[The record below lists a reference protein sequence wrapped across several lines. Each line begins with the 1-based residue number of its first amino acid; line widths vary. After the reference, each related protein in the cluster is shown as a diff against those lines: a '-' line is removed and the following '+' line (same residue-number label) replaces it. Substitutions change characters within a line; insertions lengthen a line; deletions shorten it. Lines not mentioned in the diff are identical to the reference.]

1 MPSFVN
7 PIHTNANA
15 LNSGTKNEVK
25 DTKNAPKSASKD
37 FNKILNQKISKDK
50 TAPKENPNALKATP
64 KDAKED
70 AKELEKTPTPHHQH
84 AQNLAKDQQAPTL
97 KDLLNHK
104 KTTASHEAQHE
115 THEPTLKD
123 LLNHK
128 KTTASH
134 EAQHETHEMHETN
147 PKTPNETLNKNE
159 KKPNGVASNAHQAN
173 LTNKNPLTPTN
184 HANNAIKNPTAPTHN
199 AKEPKTLKDIHA
211 LSQKHDLNASNIQ
224 VGTPLEKKETPLNA
238 SDQLALKTTQT
249 SINHTLAKND
259 SKNTAN
265 LSSVLQSLEKK
276 ESHNKERT
284 TPPSNEKKTP
294 PLREA
299 LQMNAIKRDKT
310 LSKKKPEKTPTKTQ
324 TTAAT
329 PENAPKIPLK
339 TPPLMPLIGANP
351 PNDNAPTPLEKEEK
365 AKEVSENK
373 EKTKESN
380 NSAQSA
386 QNAQASDKTS
396 ENKSAAPK
404 ETIKHFTQQL
414 KQEIQEYKPPM
425 SRISMDLFPKELGKV
440 EVTIQ
445 KVGKNL
451 KVSVISHN
459 NSLQTFLDN
468 QQDLKNSLNALG
480 FEGVDLSFSQDSSKE
495 QPKEPLREPFKE
507 QESTPLKEN
516 ALKSYQENT
525 DNENKETS
533 MQITLYA

>member
-1 MPSFVN
+1 MPSPVN
-7 PIHTNANA
+7 PLHTNTNA
-15 LNSGTKNEVK
+15 LNSGAKNEVK

-37 FNKILNQKISKDK
+37 FSKILNQKISKDK
-50 TAPKENPNALKATP
+50 TAPKESPNHNALKATP
-64 KDAKED
+64 KDAK
-70 AKELEKTPTPHHQH
+70 ALEKTPTLPYQH

-97 KDLLNHK
+97 KDWLNHQ
-104 KTTASHEAQHE
+104 KTHPTAEHEAQHE
-115 THEPTLKD
+115 THEA
-123 LLNHK
+123 N
-128 KTTASH
+128 
-134 EAQHETHEMHETN
+134 ETN

-159 KKPNGVASNAHQAN
+159 KKPNGVASNAHQTN
-173 LTNKNPLTPTN
+173 LPNKNPITPN
-184 HANNAIKNPTAPTHN
+184 HANKTPTTPTHST
-199 AKEPKTLKDIHA
+199 KEPKTLKDIQT

-224 VGTPLEKKETPLNA
+224 AATTPENKNPLNA

-249 SINHTLAKND
+249 PINHTLAKND
-259 SKNTAN
+259 AKNTAN

-276 ESHNKERT
+276 EPPNKEHAN
-284 TPPSNEKKTP
+284 PQNSEKKTP
-294 PLREA
+294 PLKEA

-310 LSKKKPEKTPTKTQ
+310 LSKKKPEKTPIHAKTQ
-324 TTAAT
+324 ATAPSAT

-351 PNDNAPTPLEKEEK
+351 PNDNILTPLEKEEK
-365 AKEVSENK
+365 TKEISDNK
-373 EKTKESN
+373 EKAKETNS
-380 NSAQSA
+380 SAQSA
-386 QNAQASDKTS
+386 QNTQASDKTS
-396 ENKSAAPK
+396 DNKSIAPK

-425 SRISMDLFPKELGKV
+425 SKISMDLFPKELGKV

-495 QPKEPLREPFKE
+495 QQAPKEQPKEPFKE
-507 QESTPLKEN
+507 QELTPLKEN

-525 DNENKETS
+525 DHENQETS

>member
-1 MPSFVN
+1 MPSPVN
-7 PIHTNANA
+7 PLHTNANA
-15 LNSGTKNEVK
+15 LNGGAKNEVK

-37 FNKILNQKISKDK
+37 FSKILNQKISKDK
-50 TAPKENPNALKATP
+50 TTPKENPSALKDAP
-64 KDAKED
+64 KDAK
-70 AKELEKTPTPHHQH
+70 ALEKPPTLPHQH

-97 KDLLNHK
+97 KDLLNHQ
-104 KTTASHEAQHE
+104 KTHPTAPHEAQHE
-115 THEPTLKD
+115 IHEV
-123 LLNHK
+123 
-128 KTTASH
+128 
-134 EAQHETHEMHETN
+134 HETN
-147 PKTPNETLNKNE
+147 PKTPNETLNKNK
-159 KKPNGVASNAHQAN
+159 KKPNEVTSNAHQTN
-173 LTNKNPLTPTN
+173 LPNKNPITPTN
-184 HANNAIKNPTAPTHN
+184 HANNAIKNPTTPTHN
-199 AKEPKTLKDIHA
+199 AKEPKTLKDIQT

-224 VGTPLEKKETPLNA
+224 AATTPENKTPLNA

-249 SINHTLAKND
+249 PTNHTLAKND
-259 SKNTAN
+259 AKNTAN

-276 ESHNKERT
+276 EPLNKEHAN
-284 TPPSNEKKTP
+284 PQNSEKKTP
-294 PLREA
+294 PLKEA

-310 LSKKKPEKTPTKTQ
+310 LSKKNSEKTPTKTQ
-324 TTAAT
+324 AKNQPTAPSAT
-329 PENAPKIPLK
+329 PENAPKLALK

-351 PNDNAPTPLEKEEK
+351 PNDNIPTLLEKEETT
-365 AKEVSENK
+365 KEASDNK
-373 EKTKESN
+373 EKTKESS

-386 QNAQASDKTS
+386 QNTQASDKTS
-396 ENKSAAPK
+396 ENKSIAPK

-440 EVTIQ
+440 EVIIQ

-495 QPKEPLREPFKE
+495 QQAPKEQLRELFKE

-525 DNENKETS
+525 DHENQETS

>member
-1 MPSFVN
+1 MPSPIN

-15 LNSGTKNEVK
+15 SALNSGAKNEVK

-37 FNKILNQKISKDK
+37 FSKILNQKISKDK
-50 TAPKENPNALKATP
+50 TAPRENPSALKATP
-64 KDAKED
+64 KDAKKD

-104 KTTASHEAQHE
+104 KTTASHEAQNE
-115 THEPTLKD
+115 THK
-123 LLNHK
+123 N
-128 KTTASH
+128 
-134 EAQHETHEMHETN
+134 HETN

-159 KKPNGVASNAHQAN
+159 KKPNEVASNAHQAN

-184 HANNAIKNPTAPTHN
+184 HAIKNPTAPTHN
-199 AKEPKTLKDIHA
+199 AKEPKTLKDIQT

-224 VGTPLEKKETPLNA
+224 VTAPLEKKETPLKA

-259 SKNTAN
+259 AKNTAN

-310 LSKKKPEKTPTKTQ
+310 LSKKKLEKTSTKTQ
-324 TTAAT
+324 TIAQATT

-365 AKEVSENK
+365 AKEASENK
-373 EKTKESN
+373 EKTKEST
-380 NSAQSA
+380 NSVQSA

-495 QPKEPLREPFKE
+495 QPKEQLREPFKE

>member
-1 MPSFVN
+1 MPSPVN

-15 LNSGTKNEVK
+15 NASTLINSGAKNK

-37 FNKILNQKISKDK
+37 FSKILNQKISKDK
-50 TAPKENPNALKATP
+50 TAPKENPNALKTTP
-64 KDAKED
+64 KNSKESAKED
-70 AKELEKTPTPHHQH
+70 AKVLEKTPTLQPQH
-84 AQNLAKDQQAPTL
+84 AQNPAKDQQAPTL

-104 KTTASHEAQHE
+104 TTAPHEAQHE
-115 THEPTLKD
+115 NHE
-123 LLNHK
+123 
-128 KTTASH
+128 
-134 EAQHETHEMHETN
+134 HETN

-159 KKPNGVASNAHQAN
+159 KEPNGVTSNDHQAN

-184 HANNAIKNPTAPTHN
+184 HANNANKTPTTPTHN
-199 AKEPKTLKDIHA
+199 AKEPKTLKDIQT
-211 LSQKHDLNASNIQ
+211 LSQKHDLNANNIQ
-224 VGTPLEKKETPLNA
+224 AATTPENKTPLNA
-238 SDQLALKTTQT
+238 SDQLALKTTPKNPT
-249 SINHTLAKND
+249 TNPTTIKND
-259 SKNTAN
+259 AKNTAN

-276 ESHNKERT
+276 ESPNKEHA
-284 TPPSNEKKTP
+284 TPQNNEKKTP
-294 PLREA
+294 PLKET

-310 LSKKKPEKTPTKTQ
+310 LSKKKPEKTQTKTQ
-324 TTAAT
+324 TTAPSIA

-351 PNDNAPTPLEKEEK
+351 PNDNPPTPLEKEETT
-365 AKEVSENK
+365 KEASDNK
-373 EKTKESN
+373 EKTKETSS
-380 NSAQSA
+380 SAQSA
-386 QNAQASDKTS
+386 QNAQASDKTN
-396 ENKSAAPK
+396 ENKSVTPK

-440 EVTIQ
+440 EVIIQ

-495 QPKEPLREPFKE
+495 QPKEPLKELFKE
-507 QESTPLKEN
+507 QESSPLKEN

-525 DNENKETS
+525 DHENQETS

>member
-1 MPSFVN
+1 MPPPIN

-15 LNSGTKNEVK
+15 LNSGAKNE

-37 FNKILNQKISKDK
+37 FSKILNQKISKDK

-64 KDAKED
+64 QDAKENAKKDAK
-70 AKELEKTPTPHHQH
+70 ALEKTPTLPHQH
-84 AQNLAKDQQAPTL
+84 AQNPAKDQQAPTL
-97 KDLLNHK
+97 KDLLNHQ
-104 KTTASHEAQHE
+104 KTTASHEAQH
-115 THEPTLKD
+115 K
-123 LLNHK
+123 N
-128 KTTASH
+128 
-134 EAQHETHEMHETN
+134 HETN

-159 KKPNGVASNAHQAN
+159 KKPNGVTSNAHQEN
-173 LTNKNPLTPTN
+173 LTHKNPLTPTN
-184 HANNAIKNPTAPTHN
+184 HTNNAIKNPTTPTDT
-199 AKEPKTLKDIHA
+199 KKDPKTLKDIQT

-224 VGTPLEKKETPLNA
+224 VTAPLEKKETPLSA

-259 SKNTAN
+259 AKNTAN

-276 ESHNKERT
+276 DPHNKEHA
-284 TPPSNEKKTP
+284 TPPNNEKKTP

-310 LSKKKPEKTPTKTQ
+310 LSKKKSEKTPTKAQ
-324 TTAAT
+324 TTAPSIA

-351 PNDNAPTPLEKEEK
+351 PNDNPPTLLEKEETT
-365 AKEVSENK
+365 KEVSENK

-386 QNAQASDKTS
+386 QNAQASDKAS
-396 ENKSAAPK
+396 ENKSVTPK

-440 EVTIQ
+440 EVVIQ

-495 QPKEPLREPFKE
+495 QEKEQLRELFKE

-525 DNENKETS
+525 DHENQETS

>member
-15 LNSGTKNEVK
+15 NALNSGAKNEVK

-37 FNKILNQKISKDK
+37 FSKILNQKISKDK
-50 TAPKENPNALKATP
+50 TAPKENPSTLKATP

-84 AQNLAKDQQAPTL
+84 AQNLAKDQQTPTL

-115 THEPTLKD
+115 MHE
-123 LLNHK
+123 N
-128 KTTASH
+128 
-134 EAQHETHEMHETN
+134 HETN

-159 KKPNGVASNAHQAN
+159 KKPNGVTSNAHQAN

-184 HANNAIKNPTAPTHN
+184 HANKNPTAPTHN
-199 AKEPKTLKDIHA
+199 AKNPKTLKDIHA

-249 SINHTLAKND
+249 PINHTLAKD

-276 ESHNKERT
+276 ESHNKEHA
-284 TPPSNEKKTP
+284 TPPNNEKKTP
-294 PLREA
+294 PLEEA

-310 LSKKKPEKTPTKTQ
+310 LSKKKPEKTPIHAKSQ
-324 TTAAT
+324 TTTPSTT

-339 TPPLMPLIGANP
+339 TPPLMPLIGTNP

-365 AKEVSENK
+365 TKEISENK
-373 EKTKESN
+373 EKTKEST

-396 ENKSAAPK
+396 ENKSVVPK

-495 QPKEPLREPFKE
+495 QPKEQLREPFKE

>member
-1 MPSFVN
+1 MPSPVN

-15 LNSGTKNEVK
+15 LNGGAKNE

-37 FNKILNQKISKDK
+37 FSKILNQKISKDK
-50 TAPKENPNALKATP
+50 TVPKESPNPNALKATP
-64 KDAKED
+64 KDAKEN
-70 AKELEKTPTPHHQH
+70 AKTLEKTPTLNHQH
-84 AQNLAKDQQAPTL
+84 AQNPIKDQQAPTL
-97 KDLLNHK
+97 KDWLNHK
-104 KTTASHEAQHE
+104 KTTAPHEAQHE
-115 THEPTLKD
+115 THEA
-123 LLNHK
+123 N
-128 KTTASH
+128 
-134 EAQHETHEMHETN
+134 ETN

-159 KKPNGVASNAHQAN
+159 KKPNEVTSNTHQTN
-173 LTNKNPLTPTN
+173 LPNKNPITPTN
-184 HANNAIKNPTAPTHN
+184 HANNAIKTPTAPTHN
-199 AKEPKTLKDIHA
+199 AKESKTLKDIQT

-224 VGTPLEKKETPLNA
+224 ATTTPENKTPLNA
-238 SDQLALKTTQT
+238 SDQFALKTTQAP
-249 SINHTLAKND
+249 INHTLAKND
-259 SKNTAN
+259 AKNTAN

-276 ESHNKERT
+276 ESHNKEHAN
-284 TPPSNEKKTP
+284 PQNNEKKTP
-294 PLREA
+294 PLKEA
-299 LQMNAIKRDKT
+299 LPMNAIKRDKT
-310 LSKKKPEKTPTKTQ
+310 LSKKKSEKTPTKAQ
-324 TTAAT
+324 TTAPSIA

-351 PNDNAPTPLEKEEK
+351 PPNDNAPTLLEKEEK

-373 EKTKESN
+373 EKTKESS

-386 QNAQASDKTS
+386 QNAQASDKTN
-396 ENKSAAPK
+396 ENKSTAPK

-440 EVTIQ
+440 EVIIQ

-451 KVSVISHN
+451 KVSVVSHN

-495 QPKEPLREPFKE
+495 QPKEPLRELFKE

-525 DNENKETS
+525 DHENQETS

>member
-1 MPSFVN
+1 MPSPVN

-15 LNSGTKNEVK
+15 NANALNSGAKNE

-37 FNKILNQKISKDK
+37 FSKILNQKISKDK

-64 KDAKED
+64 QDAKENAKED
-70 AKELEKTPTPHHQH
+70 AKKLEKTPTLPHQH
-84 AQNLAKDQQAPTL
+84 AQNPAKDQQAPTL

-115 THEPTLKD
+115 I
-123 LLNHK
+123 
-128 KTTASH
+128 
-134 EAQHETHEMHETN
+134 HETN

-159 KKPNGVASNAHQAN
+159 KKPNGVTSNAHQEN
-173 LTNKNPLTPTN
+173 STHKNPITPTN
-184 HANNAIKNPTAPTHN
+184 HANNAIKNPTTPTHN
-199 AKEPKTLKDIHA
+199 AKEPKTLKDIQA

-224 VGTPLEKKETPLNA
+224 AATTPENKTSLNA
-238 SDQLALKTTQT
+238 SDHLALKTTQAP
-249 SINHTLAKND
+249 INNTLAKND
-259 SKNTAN
+259 AKNTAN

-276 ESHNKERT
+276 DPHNKEHV
-284 TPPSNEKKTP
+284 TPPNNEKKTP
-294 PLREA
+294 PLKEA

-310 LSKKKPEKTPTKTQ
+310 LSKKKSEKTPTKAQ
-324 TTAAT
+324 TIAPSAT

-351 PNDNAPTPLEKEEK
+351 PPNDNAPTPLEKEEIT
-365 AKEVSENK
+365 KEASDNK
-373 EKTKESN
+373 EKTKESS

-396 ENKSAAPK
+396 ENKSVTPK

-440 EVTIQ
+440 EVIIQ

-495 QPKEPLREPFKE
+495 QPKEQLRELFKE

-525 DNENKETS
+525 DHENQETS

>member
-1 MPSFVN
+1 MPSPIN
-7 PIHTNANA
+7 PIHTNASTNANA
-15 LNSGTKNEVK
+15 LNSGAKNEVK

-37 FNKILNQKISKDK
+37 FSKILNQKISKDK
-50 TAPKENPNALKATP
+50 TASKENPNALKATP
-64 KDAKED
+64 KDAKEN
-70 AKELEKTPTPHHQH
+70 AKALEKTPTLQPQH
-84 AQNLAKDQQAPTL
+84 AQNPAKDQQAPTL
-97 KDLLNHK
+97 KDWLNHK

-115 THEPTLKD
+115 T
-123 LLNHK
+123 
-128 KTTASH
+128 
-134 EAQHETHEMHETN
+134 HETN

-159 KKPNGVASNAHQAN
+159 KKPNGVTSSAHQTN
-173 LTNKNPLTPTN
+173 LTNKNPITPTN

-199 AKEPKTLKDIHA
+199 AKESKTLKDIQT
-211 LSQKHDLNASNIQ
+211 LSQKHDLNVSNIQ
-224 VGTPLEKKETPLNA
+224 ATTTPENKTPLNA
-238 SDQLALKTTQT
+238 SDQFALKTTQT

-259 SKNTAN
+259 AKNTAN

-276 ESHNKERT
+276 DPHNKERT
-284 TPPSNEKKTP
+284 TPPNNEKKTP
-294 PLREA
+294 PLKEA

-310 LSKKKPEKTPTKTQ
+310 LSKKKSEKTPTKAQ
-324 TTAAT
+324 TTTPSTT

-351 PNDNAPTPLEKEEK
+351 PPNDNPPTPLEKEE
-365 AKEVSENK
+365 ATKEVSDNK
-373 EKTKESN
+373 EKTKESS

-386 QNAQASDKTS
+386 QNAQASDKIS
-396 ENKSAAPK
+396 ENKSVTPK
-404 ETIKHFTQQL
+404 ETIRHFTQQL

-440 EVTIQ
+440 EVVIQ

-495 QPKEPLREPFKE
+495 QPKEQLRELFKE
-507 QESTPLKEN
+507 QESSPLKEN

-525 DNENKETS
+525 DHENQETS

>member
-1 MPSFVN
+1 MPSPIN

-15 LNSGTKNEVK
+15 SINSGAKNGVK

-37 FNKILNQKISKDK
+37 FSKILNQKISKDK
-50 TAPKENPNALKATP
+50 TAPKENPSALKATP
-64 KDAKED
+64 KDAKEGAKED

-104 KTTASHEAQHE
+104 KTTASNESHHE
-115 THEPTLKD
+115 THE
-123 LLNHK
+123 N
-128 KTTASH
+128 
-134 EAQHETHEMHETN
+134 HETN

-159 KKPNGVASNAHQAN
+159 KKPNGVASSAHQAS
-173 LTNKNPLTPTN
+173 LTHKNPLTPTN
-184 HANNAIKNPTAPTHN
+184 HAIKNPTAPTHN
-199 AKEPKTLKDIHA
+199 AKDPKTLKDIQT

-224 VGTPLEKKETPLNA
+224 VGTPLEKKETPLKT

-259 SKNTAN
+259 AKNTAN

-294 PLREA
+294 PLKEA

-324 TTAAT
+324 TTAQAAT

-373 EKTKESN
+373 EKAKEST
-380 NSAQSA
+380 NSAQNT
-386 QNAQASDKTS
+386 QNTQSSDKAS
-396 ENKSAAPK
+396 ENKSTAPK

-495 QPKEPLREPFKE
+495 QPKEQLGESFKE

>member
-1 MPSFVN
+1 MPSLVN

-15 LNSGTKNEVK
+15 LNSGAKNE

-37 FNKILNQKISKDK
+37 FSKILNQKISKDK

-64 KDAKED
+64 KNSKEGAKEN
-70 AKELEKTPTPHHQH
+70 AKALEKTPTLQPQH
-84 AQNLAKDQQAPTL
+84 AKDFAKDQQAPTL
-97 KDLLNHK
+97 KDWLNHQ
-104 KTTASHEAQHE
+104 KTTVSHEAQHE
-115 THEPTLKD
+115 K
-123 LLNHK
+123 N
-128 KTTASH
+128 
-134 EAQHETHEMHETN
+134 HETN

-159 KKPNGVASNAHQAN
+159 KKPNGVTSNAHQTN
-173 LTNKNPLTPTN
+173 LTNKNPITPTN
-184 HANNAIKNPTAPTHN
+184 HANNAIKTSTTPTHN
-199 AKEPKTLKDIHA
+199 AKEPKTLKDIQT
-211 LSQKHDLNASNIQ
+211 LSQKHDLNANNIQ
-224 VGTPLEKKETPLNA
+224 AATTPENKTPLNA
-238 SDQLALKTTQT
+238 SDHLALKTTQT

-259 SKNTAN
+259 AKNTAN

-276 ESHNKERT
+276 EPPNKEHAN
-284 TPPSNEKKTP
+284 PLNNEKKTP
-294 PLREA
+294 PLKEA

-310 LSKKKPEKTPTKTQ
+310 LSKKKPEKTPTKAQ
-324 TTAAT
+324 TTAPSIT

-351 PNDNAPTPLEKEEK
+351 PPNDNIPTPLEKEEK
-365 AKEVSENK
+365 TQEISENK

-396 ENKSAAPK
+396 ENKSTAPK

-440 EVTIQ
+440 EVVIQ

-495 QPKEPLREPFKE
+495 QPKEQLRELFKE
-507 QESTPLKEN
+507 QESSPLKEN

-525 DNENKETS
+525 DNEHKETS

>member
-1 MPSFVN
+1 MPSPIN
-7 PIHTNANA
+7 PIHTNASANANA
-15 LNSGTKNEVK
+15 LNSGAKNEVK

-37 FNKILNQKISKDK
+37 FSKILNQKISKDK
-50 TAPKENPNALKATP
+50 TAPKENPSALKATP
-64 KDAKED
+64 KDAKEN
-70 AKELEKTPTPHHQH
+70 AKKLEKTPTLQPQH

-97 KDLLNHK
+97 KDLLNHQ

-115 THEPTLKD
+115 MHE
-123 LLNHK
+123 N
-128 KTTASH
+128 
-134 EAQHETHEMHETN
+134 HETN

-159 KKPNGVASNAHQAN
+159 KKPNGVTSNAHQTN
-173 LTNKNPLTPTN
+173 LTHKNPLTPTN
-184 HANNAIKNPTAPTHN
+184 HANNAKD
-199 AKEPKTLKDIHA
+199 PKTLKDIQT

-259 SKNTAN
+259 AKNTAN

-276 ESHNKERT
+276 ESHNKEHA

-299 LQMNAIKRDKT
+299 LPMNAIKRDKA

-324 TTAAT
+324 TTAQAAT

-339 TPPLMPLIGANP
+339 TPSLMPLIGANP

-365 AKEVSENK
+365 TKEISENK
-373 EKTKESN
+373 EKTKEST
-380 NSAQSA
+380 NSAQNA

-495 QPKEPLREPFKE
+495 QPKEQLREPFKE
-507 QESTPLKEN
+507 QELTPLKEN

-525 DNENKETS
+525 DNENQETS

>member
-1 MPSFVN
+1 MPSPVN

-15 LNSGTKNEVK
+15 LNSGAKNE
-25 DTKNAPKSASKD
+25 DAKNAPKSASKD
-37 FNKILNQKISKDK
+37 FSKILNQKISKDK

-70 AKELEKTPTPHHQH
+70 AKTLEKTPTPPHQH

-97 KDLLNHK
+97 KDWLNHK

-115 THEPTLKD
+115 THEA
-123 LLNHK
+123 N
-128 KTTASH
+128 
-134 EAQHETHEMHETN
+134 ETN

-159 KKPNGVASNAHQAN
+159 KKPNEVASNVHQTN

-199 AKEPKTLKDIHA
+199 AKEPKTLKDIQT

-224 VGTPLEKKETPLNA
+224 AATTPENKNPLNA

-249 SINHTLAKND
+249 PTNHTLAKND
-259 SKNTAN
+259 AKNTAN

-276 ESHNKERT
+276 EPQNKEHAN
-284 TPPSNEKKTP
+284 PQNNEKKTP
-294 PLREA
+294 PLKEA

-310 LSKKKPEKTPTKTQ
+310 LSKKKSEKTQTKTQ
-324 TTAAT
+324 TTAPSIA
-329 PENAPKIPLK
+329 PENAPKISLK
-339 TPPLMPLIGANP
+339 TPSLMPLIGANP
-351 PNDNAPTPLEKEEK
+351 PNDNPPTPLEKEEK
-365 AKEVSENK
+365 TKEASDNK
-373 EKTKESN
+373 EKTKEASN
-380 NSAQSA
+380 SA
-386 QNAQASDKTS
+386 QNAQNTQASDKTS
-396 ENKSAAPK
+396 ENKSIAPK

-440 EVTIQ
+440 EVIIQ

-495 QPKEPLREPFKE
+495 QPKEQLRELFKE

-525 DNENKETS
+525 DHENQETS

>member
-15 LNSGTKNEVK
+15 NTNALNSGAKNE

-37 FNKILNQKISKDK
+37 FSKILNQKISKDK

-64 KDAKED
+64 KNAKEG

-115 THEPTLKD
+115 THK
-123 LLNHK
+123 
-128 KTTASH
+128 
-134 EAQHETHEMHETN
+134 MHETN

-159 KKPNGVASNAHQAN
+159 KKPNGVISNAHQAN

-184 HANNAIKNPTAPTHN
+184 HAIKNPTAPTHN
-199 AKEPKTLKDIHA
+199 AKESKTLKDIQT
-211 LSQKHDLNASNIQ
+211 LSQKHGLNADNIQ
-224 VGTPLEKKETPLNA
+224 VVAPLEKKETPLKA
-238 SDQLALKTTQT
+238 SDQIALKTTQT
-249 SINHTLAKND
+249 PINHTLAKNGT
-259 SKNTAN
+259 KNTAN

-324 TTAAT
+324 TTAQAVT

-339 TPPLMPLIGANP
+339 TPPLMPLIGTNP

-365 AKEVSENK
+365 AKEISDNK
-373 EKTKESN
+373 EKTKEST
-380 NSAQSA
+380 NSAQST

-495 QPKEPLREPFKE
+495 QPKEQLKEPFKD

>member
-1 MPSFVN
+1 MPSPVN
-7 PIHTNANA
+7 PLHTNANA
-15 LNSGTKNEVK
+15 LNGGAKNEVK

-37 FNKILNQKISKDK
+37 FSKILNQKISKDK
-50 TAPKENPNALKATP
+50 TAPKESPNHSALKDAP

-70 AKELEKTPTPHHQH
+70 AKALEKTPTLPHQH
-84 AQNLAKDQQAPTL
+84 AQNPAKDQQAPTL
-97 KDLLNHK
+97 KDWLNHP
-104 KTTASHEAQHE
+104 KTTAEHEAQHE
-115 THEPTLKD
+115 THEA
-123 LLNHK
+123 N
-128 KTTASH
+128 
-134 EAQHETHEMHETN
+134 ETN

-159 KKPNGVASNAHQAN
+159 KKPNEVASNAHQTN
-173 LTNKNPLTPTN
+173 LPNKNPITPNHATKTPT
-184 HANNAIKNPTAPTHN
+184 TPTHN
-199 AKEPKTLKDIHA
+199 AKDPKTLKDIQT

-224 VGTPLEKKETPLNA
+224 AATTPENKNPLNA
-238 SDQLALKTTQT
+238 SDHLALKTTQT
-249 SINHTLAKND
+249 PTNHTLAKND
-259 SKNTAN
+259 AKNTAN

-276 ESHNKERT
+276 EPHNKEHAN
-284 TPPSNEKKTP
+284 PQNSEKKTP
-294 PLREA
+294 PLKEA

-324 TTAAT
+324 TTAPSAT
-329 PENAPKIPLK
+329 PENAPKLALK

-351 PNDNAPTPLEKEEK
+351 PPNDNAPTPLEKEEK
-365 AKEVSENK
+365 TKEVSDNK
-373 EKTKESN
+373 EKAKETSSN
-380 NSAQSA
+380 AQSA
-386 QNAQASDKTS
+386 QNTQASDKTS
-396 ENKSAAPK
+396 DNKSIAPK
-404 ETIKHFTQQL
+404 ETIKHFAQQL

-425 SRISMDLFPKELGKV
+425 SKISMDLFPKELGKV

-495 QPKEPLREPFKE
+495 QQAPKDQPKEPFKE
-507 QESTPLKEN
+507 QELTPLKEN

-525 DNENKETS
+525 DHENKETS

>member
-1 MPSFVN
+1 MPSPVN

-15 LNSGTKNEVK
+15 LNSGAKNE

-37 FNKILNQKISKDK
+37 FSKILNQKISKDK

-64 KDAKED
+64 KNSKEGAKED
-70 AKELEKTPTPHHQH
+70 AKALEKTPTPHHQH
-84 AQNLAKDQQAPTL
+84 AQNPAKDQQAPTL
-97 KDLLNHK
+97 KDLLNRP

-115 THEPTLKD
+115 THE
-123 LLNHK
+123 
-128 KTTASH
+128 
-134 EAQHETHEMHETN
+134 HETN

-159 KKPNGVASNAHQAN
+159 KKPNGVTSNAHQTN

-184 HANNAIKNPTAPTHN
+184 HANNANKNPTAPTHN
-199 AKEPKTLKDIHA
+199 AKESKTLKDIQT

-224 VGTPLEKKETPLNA
+224 ATTTPENKTHLNA

-249 SINHTLAKND
+249 PINNTLAKND
-259 SKNTAN
+259 SKNTAS

-276 ESHNKERT
+276 ESHNKEHAN
-284 TPPSNEKKTP
+284 PPNNEKKTP
-294 PLREA
+294 PLKET

-310 LSKKKPEKTPTKTQ
+310 LSKKKSEKTPTKAQ
-324 TTAAT
+324 TTAPSTT

-351 PNDNAPTPLEKEEK
+351 PNDNPPTLLEKEETT
-365 AKEVSENK
+365 KEVSDNK
-373 EKTKESN
+373 EKTKEAS

-396 ENKSAAPK
+396 ENKSVTPK

-440 EVTIQ
+440 EVIIQ

-495 QPKEPLREPFKE
+495 QQAPKDQPKEPFKE
-507 QESTPLKEN
+507 QESSPLKEN

-525 DNENKETS
+525 DHENKETS
-533 MQITLYA
+533 MQITLYAWF

>member
-1 MPSFVN
+1 MPSPVN
-7 PIHTNANA
+7 PLHTNANA
-15 LNSGTKNEVK
+15 LNSGAKNE

-37 FNKILNQKISKDK
+37 FSKILNQKISKDK
-50 TAPKENPNALKATP
+50 TAPKESPNSNALKATP

-70 AKELEKTPTPHHQH
+70 TKKLEKTPTLPHQH
-84 AQNLAKDQQAPTL
+84 SQNLAKDQQAPTL
-97 KDLLNHK
+97 KDWLNHQ

-115 THEPTLKD
+115 THEA
-123 LLNHK
+123 N
-128 KTTASH
+128 
-134 EAQHETHEMHETN
+134 ETN

-159 KKPNGVASNAHQAN
+159 KKPNEVTSNAHQTN
-173 LTNKNPLTPTN
+173 LPNKNPITPTN
-184 HANNAIKNPTAPTHN
+184 HANNAIKNPTTPTHN
-199 AKEPKTLKDIHA
+199 AKESKTLKDIQT

-224 VGTPLEKKETPLNA
+224 ATTTPENKNPLNA

-249 SINHTLAKND
+249 PTNHTLAKND
-259 SKNTAN
+259 AKNTAN

-276 ESHNKERT
+276 DPHSKEHAN
-284 TPPSNEKKTP
+284 PLNNEKKTP
-294 PLREA
+294 PLKEA

-310 LSKKKPEKTPTKTQ
+310 LSKKKSEKTQ
-324 TTAAT
+324 TKAQTTAPSIV

-339 TPPLMPLIGANP
+339 TPPLMPLIGANSP
-351 PNDNAPTPLEKEEK
+351 LNDNAPTPLEKEETT
-365 AKEVSENK
+365 KEASDNK
-373 EKTKESN
+373 EKTKETS

-396 ENKSAAPK
+396 ENKSVTPK

-440 EVTIQ
+440 EVIIQ

-495 QPKEPLREPFKE
+495 QPKEQLGELFKE
-507 QESTPLKEN
+507 QESTPLKES

-525 DNENKETS
+525 DHENQETS

>member
-1 MPSFVN
+1 MPSPVN

-15 LNSGTKNEVK
+15 LNSGAKNEVK

-37 FNKILNQKISKDK
+37 FSKILNQKISKDK
-50 TAPKENPNALKATP
+50 TAPKESPNPNALKATP

-70 AKELEKTPTPHHQH
+70 AKALEKTPTLNHQH

-97 KDLLNHK
+97 KDWLNHQ
-104 KTTASHEAQHE
+104 KTTAPHETQHE
-115 THEPTLKD
+115 THET
-123 LLNHK
+123 N
-128 KTTASH
+128 
-134 EAQHETHEMHETN
+134 ETN
-147 PKTPNETLNKNE
+147 PKTPNETLGKNE
-159 KKPNGVASNAHQAN
+159 KKSNEVASSAHQTN
-173 LTNKNPLTPTN
+173 LPNKNPITPN
-184 HANNAIKNPTAPTHN
+184 HVNNAIKTPTTPTHN
-199 AKEPKTLKDIHA
+199 AKDPKTLKDIQT

-224 VGTPLEKKETPLNA
+224 ATAPLEKKETPLNA
-238 SDQLALKTTQT
+238 SDQFALKTTQT
-249 SINHTLAKND
+249 PTNHTLAKND
-259 SKNTAN
+259 AKNTAN

-276 ESHNKERT
+276 EPHNKEHAN
-284 TPPSNEKKTP
+284 PLNNEKKTP
-294 PLREA
+294 PLKEA
-299 LQMNAIKRDKT
+299 LEMNAIKRDKT
-310 LSKKKPEKTPTKTQ
+310 LSKKKPEKTQTKTQ
-324 TTAAT
+324 TTAPSAT
-329 PENAPKIPLK
+329 PENALKISLK

-351 PNDNAPTPLEKEEK
+351 PLNDNPPTLLEKEETT
-365 AKEVSENK
+365 KEASDNK
-373 EKTKESN
+373 EKTKEAS

-396 ENKSAAPK
+396 ENKSVTPK

-425 SRISMDLFPKELGKV
+425 SKISMDLFPKELGKV
-440 EVTIQ
+440 EVIIQ

-495 QPKEPLREPFKE
+495 QPKEQLRELFKE

-525 DNENKETS
+525 DHENQETS

>member
-1 MPSFVN
+1 MPSLVN

-15 LNSGTKNEVK
+15 LNGGAKNEVK

-37 FNKILNQKISKDK
+37 FSKILNQKISKDK
-50 TAPKENPNALKATP
+50 TASKENPSTLKATP
-64 KDAKED
+64 KDAKT
-70 AKELEKTPTPHHQH
+70 LEKTPTLPHQH
-84 AQNLAKDQQAPTL
+84 AQNPAKDQQAPTL
-97 KDLLNHK
+97 KDWLNHQ
-104 KTTASHEAQHE
+104 KTTAKHEAQHE
-115 THEPTLKD
+115 THEA
-123 LLNHK
+123 N
-128 KTTASH
+128 
-134 EAQHETHEMHETN
+134 ETN

-159 KKPNGVASNAHQAN
+159 KKPNEVTSNAHQTN
-173 LTNKNPLTPTN
+173 LPNKNPITPTN

-199 AKEPKTLKDIHA
+199 AKESKTLKDIQT

-224 VGTPLEKKETPLNA
+224 AATTPENKNPLNA
-238 SDQLALKTTQT
+238 SDHLALKTTQT
-249 SINHTLAKND
+249 PTNHTLAKND
-259 SKNTAN
+259 AKNTAN

-276 ESHNKERT
+276 ESPNKEHAN
-284 TPPSNEKKTP
+284 PSHNEKKTP
-294 PLREA
+294 PLKEA

-310 LSKKKPEKTPTKTQ
+310 LSKKKSEKTQTKTQ
-324 TTAAT
+324 TTAPSIT

-351 PNDNAPTPLEKEEK
+351 PNDNIPTPLEKEETT
-365 AKEVSENK
+365 KEASDNK
-373 EKTKESN
+373 EKTKETN
-380 NSAQSA
+380 NSAQNA
-386 QNAQASDKTS
+386 QNTQASDKTS
-396 ENKSAAPK
+396 ENKSTAPK

-440 EVTIQ
+440 EVIIQ

-495 QPKEPLREPFKE
+495 QPKEPFKEPFKE
-507 QESTPLKEN
+507 QELTPLEEN

-525 DNENKETS
+525 DNESKETS

>member
-1 MPSFVN
+1 MPSPIN
-7 PIHTNANA
+7 PIHTNASANANA
-15 LNSGTKNEVK
+15 LNSGAKNEVK

-37 FNKILNQKISKDK
+37 FSKILNQKISKDK
-50 TAPKENPNALKATP
+50 TAPKENPNALKAAP
-64 KDAKED
+64 KD

-84 AQNLAKDQQAPTL
+84 AQNPAKDQQAPTL

-104 KTTASHEAQHE
+104 KTTASHETQHE
-115 THEPTLKD
+115 I
-123 LLNHK
+123 HK
-128 KTTASH
+128 N
-134 EAQHETHEMHETN
+134 HETN

-159 KKPNGVASNAHQAN
+159 KKPNEVASNAHQAN
-173 LTNKNPLTPTN
+173 LTNKNSLTPTN

-199 AKEPKTLKDIHA
+199 AKEPKTLKDIHV

-224 VGTPLEKKETPLNA
+224 ATTPLEKKETPLKA

-259 SKNTAN
+259 AKNTAN

-324 TTAAT
+324 TTAQAVT
-329 PENAPKIPLK
+329 PENTPKIPLK

-351 PNDNAPTPLEKEEK
+351 PNDNAPTPLEKEETT
-365 AKEVSENK
+365 KEASDNK
-373 EKTKESN
+373 EKTKEST

-386 QNAQASDKTS
+386 QNAQASDKVS
-396 ENKSAAPK
+396 ENKSTAPK

-495 QPKEPLREPFKE
+495 QPKEQLREPFKE
-507 QESTPLKEN
+507 QELTPLKEN

>member
-1 MPSFVN
+1 MPSPIN
-7 PIHTNANA
+7 PIHTNTSTNANA
-15 LNSGTKNEVK
+15 NASTLINSGAKNGVK

-37 FNKILNQKISKDK
+37 FSKILNQKISKDK

-64 KDAKED
+64 KDAKEN

-115 THEPTLKD
+115 THK
-123 LLNHK
+123 
-128 KTTASH
+128 
-134 EAQHETHEMHETN
+134 MHETN

-159 KKPNGVASNAHQAN
+159 KKPNEVVSNAHQAN

-184 HANNAIKNPTAPTHN
+184 HAIKSPTTPTHN
-199 AKEPKTLKDIHA
+199 AKESKTLKDIQT

-224 VGTPLEKKETPLNA
+224 VTTPLEKKETPLNA

-249 SINHTLAKND
+249 SINHTLAKNGT
-259 SKNTAN
+259 KNTAN

-276 ESHNKERT
+276 ESHNKEHA

-324 TTAAT
+324 TTAQAAT

-365 AKEVSENK
+365 TKEMSENK
-373 EKTKESN
+373 EKTKEST

-396 ENKSAAPK
+396 ENKSVTPK

-495 QPKEPLREPFKE
+495 QPKEQLREPFKE
-507 QESTPLKEN
+507 QELTPLKEN

>member
-1 MPSFVN
+1 MPSPIN

-15 LNSGTKNEVK
+15 SINSGAKNE

-37 FNKILNQKISKDK
+37 FSKILNQKISKDK

-64 KDAKED
+64 KNAKEGAKKD

-97 KDLLNHK
+97 KDWLNHQ

-115 THEPTLKD
+115 THE
-123 LLNHK
+123 N
-128 KTTASH
+128 
-134 EAQHETHEMHETN
+134 HETN
-147 PKTPNETLNKNE
+147 PKTPHETLNKNE
-159 KKPNGVASNAHQAN
+159 KKPNGVASNAHQTN
-173 LTNKNPLTPTN
+173 LTNKNPLTPT
-184 HANNAIKNPTAPTHN
+184 NNAIKNPTAPTHN
-199 AKEPKTLKDIHA
+199 AKESKTLKDIQT

-224 VGTPLEKKETPLNA
+224 VSTPLEKKETPLNA

-259 SKNTAN
+259 TKNTAN

-310 LSKKKPEKTPTKTQ
+310 LSKKKPEKTPTKAQ
-324 TTAAT
+324 TTAPSIA

-351 PNDNAPTPLEKEEK
+351 PPNDNPSTLLEKEEK
-365 AKEVSENK
+365 TKEASDNK
-373 EKTKESN
+373 EKTKETS
-380 NSAQSA
+380 NSAQSV

-396 ENKSAAPK
+396 ENKSTAPK

-440 EVTIQ
+440 EVIIQ

-495 QPKEPLREPFKE
+495 QPKEQLRELFKE
-507 QESTPLKEN
+507 QELTPLKEN

-525 DNENKETS
+525 DNDNKETS

>member
-1 MPSFVN
+1 MPSPIN

-15 LNSGTKNEVK
+15 LNGGAKNEVK
-25 DTKNAPKSASKD
+25 DAKNAPKSASKD
-37 FNKILNQKISKDK
+37 FSKILNQKISKDK
-50 TAPKENPNALKATP
+50 TAPKENPSALKDAP
-64 KDAKED
+64 KDAK
-70 AKELEKTPTPHHQH
+70 ALEKTPTLNHQH
-84 AQNLAKDQQAPTL
+84 AQNSAKNQQAPTL
-97 KDLLNHK
+97 KDWLNHP
-104 KTTASHEAQHE
+104 KTHPTAEHEAQHE
-115 THEPTLKD
+115 THEV
-123 LLNHK
+123 
-128 KTTASH
+128 
-134 EAQHETHEMHETN
+134 HETN

-159 KKPNGVASNAHQAN
+159 KKPNEVASNAHQTN
-173 LTNKNPLTPTN
+173 LPNKNPITPN
-184 HANNAIKNPTAPTHN
+184 HANNANKTPTTPTHS
-199 AKEPKTLKDIHA
+199 AKEPKTLKDIQT

-224 VGTPLEKKETPLNA
+224 AAALLEKKETPLST

-249 SINHTLAKND
+249 PTSHTLAKND
-259 SKNTAN
+259 AKNTAN

-276 ESHNKERT
+276 EPPNKEHAN
-284 TPPSNEKKTP
+284 PQNSEKKTP
-294 PLREA
+294 PLKEA

-310 LSKKKPEKTPTKTQ
+310 LSKKNSEKTPIHAKTQ
-324 TTAAT
+324 TTAQATT

-351 PNDNAPTPLEKEEK
+351 PNDNIPTPLEKEETTKEISDSKEK
-365 AKEVSENK
+365 AKE
-373 EKTKESN
+373 SN
-380 NSAQSA
+380 SSAQSA
-386 QNAQASDKTS
+386 QNTQASDKTS
-396 ENKSAAPK
+396 ENKSIAPK
-404 ETIKHFTQQL
+404 ETIKHFAQQL

-425 SRISMDLFPKELGKV
+425 SKISMDLFPKELGKV

-495 QPKEPLREPFKE
+495 QPKEQLKEPFKE
-507 QESTPLKEN
+507 QELTPLKEN

-525 DNENKETS
+525 DHENQETS

>member
-1 MPSFVN
+1 MPSPIN

-15 LNSGTKNEVK
+15 NALNSGAKNE

-37 FNKILNQKISKDK
+37 FSKILNQKISKDK
-50 TAPKENPNALKATP
+50 TASKENPNALKATP
-64 KDAKED
+64 KNSKEGAKEN

-104 KTTASHEAQHE
+104 KTAVSHEAQHE
-115 THEPTLKD
+115 THK
-123 LLNHK
+123 
-128 KTTASH
+128 
-134 EAQHETHEMHETN
+134 MHETN
-147 PKTPNETLNKNE
+147 PKTPNETLSKNE
-159 KKPNGVASNAHQAN
+159 KKPNGVISSAHQEN

-184 HANNAIKNPTAPTHN
+184 HANKNPTTPTHN
-199 AKEPKTLKDIHA
+199 TKDPKTLKDIQT

-238 SDQLALKTTQT
+238 SDQLALKTTQAL
-249 SINHTLAKND
+249 INHTLAKND
-259 SKNTAN
+259 AKNTAN

-310 LSKKKPEKTPTKTQ
+310 LSKKKPEKTPIHAKTQ
-324 TTAAT
+324 TTAPSAT

-365 AKEVSENK
+365 TKEASDNK
-373 EKTKESN
+373 EKTKEAS
-380 NSAQSA
+380 NSAQST
-386 QNAQASDKTS
+386 QNAQASDKAS
-396 ENKSAAPK
+396 ENKSATPK

-440 EVTIQ
+440 EVIIQ

-495 QPKEPLREPFKE
+495 QPKESLREPFKE

>member
-1 MPSFVN
+1 MPSPVN

-15 LNSGTKNEVK
+15 LNSGAKNE

-37 FNKILNQKISKDK
+37 FSKILNQKISKDK
-50 TAPKENPNALKATP
+50 TAPKESPNALKATP
-64 KDAKED
+64 KNSKEGAKED
-70 AKELEKTPTPHHQH
+70 AKALEKTPTPPHQH
-84 AQNLAKDQQAPTL
+84 AQNPAKDQQAPTL
-97 KDLLNHK
+97 KDWLNHQ
-104 KTTASHEAQHE
+104 KTTAPHEAQHE
-115 THEPTLKD
+115 THEA
-123 LLNHK
+123 N
-128 KTTASH
+128 
-134 EAQHETHEMHETN
+134 ETN

-159 KKPNGVASNAHQAN
+159 KKSNEVISNAHQTN
-173 LTNKNPLTPTN
+173 LPNKNPITPTN
-184 HANNAIKNPTAPTHN
+184 HANNAIKTSTTPTHN
-199 AKEPKTLKDIHA
+199 AKEPKTLKDIQT

-224 VGTPLEKKETPLNA
+224 AATTPENKTPLST

-249 SINHTLAKND
+249 PTNHTLAKND
-259 SKNTAN
+259 AKNTAN

-276 ESHNKERT
+276 EPPNKEHA
-284 TPPSNEKKTP
+284 TPPNNEKKTP
-294 PLREA
+294 PLKEA

-310 LSKKKPEKTPTKTQ
+310 LSKKKPEKTPIHAKTKTTVQ
-324 TTAAT
+324 AVTL
-329 PENAPKIPLK
+329 ENAPKIPLK

-365 AKEVSENK
+365 TKEISENK
-373 EKTKESN
+373 EKTKESS

-396 ENKSAAPK
+396 ENKSTAPK

-440 EVTIQ
+440 EVIIQ

-495 QPKEPLREPFKE
+495 QPKEQLRELFKE
-507 QESTPLKEN
+507 QELTPLKEN

-525 DNENKETS
+525 DHENQETS

>member
-1 MPSFVN
+1 MPSPIN

-15 LNSGTKNEVK
+15 NASTLINSGAKNEVK

-37 FNKILNQKISKDK
+37 FSKILNQKISKDK
-50 TAPKENPNALKATP
+50 TAPKNSNPSALKDTPQNALKD
-64 KDAKED
+64 K
-70 AKELEKTPTPHHQH
+70 LEKTPTPQPQH
-84 AQNLAKDQQAPTL
+84 AQNPAKDQQAPTL
-97 KDLLNHK
+97 KDWLNHQ

-115 THEPTLKD
+115 THET
-123 LLNHK
+123 N
-128 KTTASH
+128 
-134 EAQHETHEMHETN
+134 ETN

-159 KKPNGVASNAHQAN
+159 KKPNEVISNAHQTN
-173 LTNKNPLTPTN
+173 LASKNPITPN
-184 HANNAIKNPTAPTHN
+184 HANNAIKTPTAPTHN
-199 AKEPKTLKDIHA
+199 AKESKTLKDIQT
-211 LSQKHDLNASNIQ
+211 LSQKHDLNANNIQ
-224 VGTPLEKKETPLNA
+224 AATTPENKNPLNA

-249 SINHTLAKND
+249 PTNHTLAKND
-259 SKNTAN
+259 AKNTAN

-276 ESHNKERT
+276 ESPNKEHT
-284 TPPSNEKKTP
+284 IPQNNEKKTP
-294 PLREA
+294 PLKEA

-310 LSKKKPEKTPTKTQ
+310 LSKKKPEKTPIHAKTQ
-324 TTAAT
+324 TTAPSIT

-339 TPPLMPLIGANP
+339 MPPLMPLIGANP
-351 PNDNAPTPLEKEEK
+351 PNDNIPTPLEKEETTKEASDNKEK
-365 AKEVSENK
+365 AKE
-373 EKTKESN
+373 T
-380 NSAQSA
+380 NSSTQSA

-396 ENKSAAPK
+396 ENKSVTPK
-404 ETIKHFTQQL
+404 ETIRHFTQQL

-480 FEGVDLSFSQDSSKE
+480 FDGVDLSFSQDSSKE
-495 QPKEPLREPFKE
+495 QPKEQLREPFKE
-507 QESTPLKEN
+507 QELTPLKEN

>member
-1 MPSFVN
+1 MPSPVN

-15 LNSGTKNEVK
+15 LNSGAKNEVK

-37 FNKILNQKISKDK
+37 FSKILNQKISKDK
-50 TAPKENPNALKATP
+50 TASKEDPNASKVTP
-64 KDAKED
+64 KDAKT
-70 AKELEKTPTPHHQH
+70 LEKTPTTPHQH

-97 KDLLNHK
+97 KDWLNHQ
-104 KTTASHEAQHE
+104 KTTAPHETQHE
-115 THEPTLKD
+115 THEA
-123 LLNHK
+123 N
-128 KTTASH
+128 
-134 EAQHETHEMHETN
+134 ETN

-159 KKPNGVASNAHQAN
+159 KKPNEALSNAHQIN
-173 LTNKNPLTPTN
+173 LTNKDPITPTN
-184 HANNAIKNPTAPTHN
+184 HANNAIKNPTTPTHN
-199 AKEPKTLKDIHA
+199 AKEPKTLKDIQT

-224 VGTPLEKKETPLNA
+224 AATPLEKKETPLNA

-249 SINHTLAKND
+249 PTNHTLAKND
-259 SKNTAN
+259 AKNTAN

-276 ESHNKERT
+276 EPHNKEHT
-284 TPPSNEKKTP
+284 NPQNNEKKTP
-294 PLREA
+294 PLKEA

-310 LSKKKPEKTPTKTQ
+310 LSKKKPEKTLIHAKTQ
-324 TTAAT
+324 TTAPSIV

-351 PNDNAPTPLEKEEK
+351 PPNNNAPTPLEKEETT
-365 AKEVSENK
+365 KEISDNK
-373 EKTKESN
+373 EKTKETN
-380 NSAQSA
+380 NST
-386 QNAQASDKTS
+386 QNVQNTQASDKTS
-396 ENKSAAPK
+396 ENKSIAPK

-425 SRISMDLFPKELGKV
+425 SKISMDLFPRELGKV
-440 EVTIQ
+440 EVVIQ

-495 QPKEPLREPFKE
+495 QPKEQLRELFKE

-525 DNENKETS
+525 DHENQETS

>member
-7 PIHTNANA
+7 PIHTNASTNANA
-15 LNSGTKNEVK
+15 LNSGAKNEVK

-37 FNKILNQKISKDK
+37 FSKILNQKISKDK
-50 TAPKENPNALKATP
+50 NAPKENPALKATP
-64 KDAKED
+64 KDAK
-70 AKELEKTPTPHHQH
+70 AFEKTPTPHHQH
-84 AQNLAKDQQAPTL
+84 AQNPAKDQQAPTL

-115 THEPTLKD
+115 K
-123 LLNHK
+123 N
-128 KTTASH
+128 
-134 EAQHETHEMHETN
+134 HETN

-159 KKPNGVASNAHQAN
+159 KKPNEVISNAHQTN
-173 LTNKNPLTPTN
+173 LPNKNPLTPTN
-184 HANNAIKNPTAPTHN
+184 HANHTIKNPTTPTHN
-199 AKEPKTLKDIHA
+199 AKDPKTLKDIQT

-224 VGTPLEKKETPLNA
+224 VGTPLEKKETPLKA
-238 SDQLALKTTQT
+238 SDQFALKTTQT
-249 SINHTLAKND
+249 PINHTLAKND
-259 SKNTAN
+259 AKNTAN

-276 ESHNKERT
+276 EPHNKEHT

-294 PLREA
+294 PLKEA

-324 TTAAT
+324 TTTPSAT

-365 AKEVSENK
+365 AKEASENK
-373 EKTKESN
+373 EKTKEST
-380 NSAQSA
+380 NSAQNA
-386 QNAQASDKTS
+386 QNAQASDKAS
-396 ENKSAAPK
+396 ENKSTAPK

-495 QPKEPLREPFKE
+495 QPKEQLREPFKE

-525 DNENKETS
+525 DHENKETS
-533 MQITLYA
+533 MQITLYAWF

>member
-1 MPSFVN
+1 MPSPVN

-15 LNSGTKNEVK
+15 LNSGAKNEVK

-37 FNKILNQKISKDK
+37 FSKILNQKISKDK
-50 TAPKENPNALKATP
+50 TASKEDPNTSKVTP

-70 AKELEKTPTPHHQH
+70 AKTLEKTLPHQH

-97 KDLLNHK
+97 KDWLNHK

-115 THEPTLKD
+115 THEA
-123 LLNHK
+123 N
-128 KTTASH
+128 
-134 EAQHETHEMHETN
+134 ETN

-159 KKPNGVASNAHQAN
+159 KKPNEVTSNAHQTN
-173 LTNKNPLTPTN
+173 LPNKNPITPN
-184 HANNAIKNPTAPTHN
+184 HANNAIKNPTAPTDTK
-199 AKEPKTLKDIHA
+199 KEPKTLKDIQT

-224 VGTPLEKKETPLNA
+224 AATTPENKNPLNA
-238 SDQLALKTTQT
+238 NDHLALKTTQT
-249 SINHTLAKND
+249 PTNHTLAKND
-259 SKNTAN
+259 AKNTAN

-276 ESHNKERT
+276 EPPNKEHAN
-284 TPPSNEKKTP
+284 PQNNEKKTP
-294 PLREA
+294 PLKEA

-324 TTAAT
+324 TTAPSIA
-329 PENAPKIPLK
+329 PENAPKPPLK

-351 PNDNAPTPLEKEEK
+351 PPNNNAPTPLEKEEK
-365 AKEVSENK
+365 TQEISDNK
-373 EKTKESN
+373 EKAKETNS
-380 NSAQSA
+380 SAQSA
-386 QNAQASDKTS
+386 QNTQASDKTS
-396 ENKSAAPK
+396 DNKSIAPK

-425 SRISMDLFPKELGKV
+425 SKISMDLFPKELGKV
-440 EVTIQ
+440 EVIIQ

-495 QPKEPLREPFKE
+495 QQAPKDQPKEPFKE
-507 QESTPLKEN
+507 QELTPLKEN

-525 DNENKETS
+525 DHENQETS

>member
-1 MPSFVN
+1 MPSPVN

-15 LNSGTKNEVK
+15 LNSGAKNEG
-25 DTKNAPKSASKD
+25 TKNAPKNAPKD
-37 FNKILNQKISKDK
+37 FSKILNQKISKDK
-50 TAPKENPNALKATP
+50 TTPKEDPNASKVTP
-64 KDAKED
+64 KDAKT
-70 AKELEKTPTPHHQH
+70 LEKTPTQHHQH

-115 THEPTLKD
+115 THK
-123 LLNHK
+123 
-128 KTTASH
+128 
-134 EAQHETHEMHETN
+134 MHETN
-147 PKTPNETLNKNE
+147 PKTPNETLNENE

-184 HANNAIKNPTAPTHN
+184 HANNANTTQKPTTPTHN
-199 AKEPKTLKDIHA
+199 AKDPKTLKDIHA

-224 VGTPLEKKETPLNA
+224 ATTPLEKKETPLNA

-259 SKNTAN
+259 TKNTAN

-276 ESHNKERT
+276 ESHNKEHA

-324 TTAAT
+324 TTAQATT

-351 PNDNAPTPLEKEEK
+351 PNNNAPTPLEKEETT
-365 AKEVSENK
+365 KEASDNK
-373 EKTKESN
+373 EKTKEST
-380 NSAQSA
+380 NSTQSA
-386 QNAQASDKTS
+386 QNTQANDKTS
-396 ENKSAAPK
+396 DNKSAAPK

-495 QPKEPLREPFKE
+495 QPKEQLREPFKE

-525 DNENKETS
+525 DHEHQETS

>member
-1 MPSFVN
+1 MPSPIN

-15 LNSGTKNEVK
+15 LNSGAKNE
-25 DTKNAPKSASKD
+25 DTKNALKSASKD
-37 FNKILNQKISKDK
+37 FSKILNQKISKDK

-64 KDAKED
+64 KDAKV
-70 AKELEKTPTPHHQH
+70 LEKTPTPPHQH
-84 AQNLAKDQQAPTL
+84 AQNPAKDQQAPTL
-97 KDLLNHK
+97 KDWLNHK
-104 KTTASHEAQHE
+104 KTTASHETQHE
-115 THEPTLKD
+115 THE
-123 LLNHK
+123 
-128 KTTASH
+128 
-134 EAQHETHEMHETN
+134 HETN

-159 KKPNGVASNAHQAN
+159 KKPNEALSNAHQTS
-173 LTNKNPLTPTN
+173 LPNKNPITPTN
-184 HANNAIKNPTAPTHN
+184 HANHAIKNPTAPTHN
-199 AKEPKTLKDIHA
+199 AKESKTLKDIQT

-224 VGTPLEKKETPLNA
+224 ATTPLEKKETPLNA

-259 SKNTAN
+259 TKNTAN

-276 ESHNKERT
+276 DPHNKEHA
-284 TPPSNEKKTP
+284 TPPNNEKKTP
-294 PLREA
+294 PLKEA

-310 LSKKKPEKTPTKTQ
+310 LSKKKPEKTQTKAQ
-324 TTAAT
+324 TTAPSIA

-351 PNDNAPTPLEKEEK
+351 PNDNIPTPLEKEETT
-365 AKEVSENK
+365 KEASDNK
-373 EKTKESN
+373 EKTKETSN
-380 NSAQSA
+380 SA
-386 QNAQASDKTS
+386 QNAQNTQASDKTS
-396 ENKSAAPK
+396 ENKSVTPK

-440 EVTIQ
+440 EVIIQ

-495 QPKEPLREPFKE
+495 QPKEQLRELFKE

-525 DNENKETS
+525 DHENKETS

>member
-1 MPSFVN
+1 MPSPIN
-7 PIHTNANA
+7 PIHTNASTNASA
-15 LNSGTKNEVK
+15 LNSGAKNEVK
-25 DTKNAPKSASKD
+25 DTKNTPKSASKD
-37 FNKILNQKISKDK
+37 FSKILNQKISKDK

-64 KDAKED
+64 KDAKEN

-84 AQNLAKDQQAPTL
+84 AQDFAKDQQAPTL

-115 THEPTLKD
+115 I
-123 LLNHK
+123 HK
-128 KTTASH
+128 N
-134 EAQHETHEMHETN
+134 HETN
-147 PKTPNETLNKNE
+147 PKTPNETLSKNE
-159 KKPNGVASNAHQAN
+159 KKPNGVVSNAHQAN

-184 HANNAIKNPTAPTHN
+184 HANHAIKSPTTPTHN
-199 AKEPKTLKDIHA
+199 AKESKTLKDIQT

-224 VGTPLEKKETPLNA
+224 ATTPLEKKETPLNA

-259 SKNTAN
+259 AKNTAN

-276 ESHNKERT
+276 EPHNKEHT

-324 TTAAT
+324 TTAQAAT

-373 EKTKESN
+373 EKTKEST
-380 NSAQSA
+380 NSVQSA

-396 ENKSAAPK
+396 ENKSATPK

-495 QPKEPLREPFKE
+495 QPREQLRESFKE

>member
-1 MPSFVN
+1 MPSPIN

-15 LNSGTKNEVK
+15 LNSGAKNE

-37 FNKILNQKISKDK
+37 FSKILNQKISKDK
-50 TAPKENPNALKATP
+50 TAPKESPNPNALKAVQ
-64 KDAKED
+64 KDAKGD
-70 AKELEKTPTPHHQH
+70 AKALEKTPTPHHQH
-84 AQNLAKDQQAPTL
+84 AQNPAKDQQAPTL

-115 THEPTLKD
+115 THE
-123 LLNHK
+123 N
-128 KTTASH
+128 
-134 EAQHETHEMHETN
+134 HETN

-159 KKPNGVASNAHQAN
+159 KKPNGVTSNTHQEN
-173 LTNKNPLTPTN
+173 STHKNPLTPTN
-184 HANNAIKNPTAPTHN
+184 HANHAIKNPTAPTHN
-199 AKEPKTLKDIHA
+199 AKEPKTLKDIQT

-224 VGTPLEKKETPLNA
+224 ATAPLEKKETPLNA

-249 SINHTLAKND
+249 PINHTLAKND
-259 SKNTAN
+259 AKNTAN

-276 ESHNKERT
+276 ESQNKERA
-284 TPPSNEKKTP
+284 TPPNNEKKTP
-294 PLREA
+294 PLKEA
-299 LQMNAIKRDKT
+299 LPMNAIKRDKT
-310 LSKKKPEKTPTKTQ
+310 LSKKKPEKAQTKAQ
-324 TTAAT
+324 TTAPSIA

-365 AKEVSENK
+365 TKEASDNK
-373 EKTKESN
+373 EKTKESS
-380 NSAQSA
+380 NSTQSA

-396 ENKSAAPK
+396 ENKSVTPK

-495 QPKEPLREPFKE
+495 QEKEPFKEPFKE
-507 QESTPLKEN
+507 QELTPLKEN

-525 DNENKETS
+525 DNESKETS

>member
-1 MPSFVN
+1 MPSPVN
-7 PIHTNANA
+7 PIHTNASANANA
-15 LNSGTKNEVK
+15 LNSGAKNE

-37 FNKILNQKISKDK
+37 FSKILNQKISKDK
-50 TAPKENPNALKATP
+50 TAPKEDPNALKATP

-70 AKELEKTPTPHHQH
+70 AKTLKTPTLPHQH
-84 AQNLAKDQQAPTL
+84 AQNLTKDQQAPTL
-97 KDLLNHK
+97 KDWLNRP
-104 KTTASHEAQHE
+104 KTHPTAKHETQHE
-115 THEPTLKD
+115 THEA
-123 LLNHK
+123 N
-128 KTTASH
+128 
-134 EAQHETHEMHETN
+134 ETN
-147 PKTPNETLNKNE
+147 PKTPNKTLNKNE
-159 KKPNGVASNAHQAN
+159 KKPNEVASNAHQTN
-173 LTNKNPLTPTN
+173 LASKNPITPN
-184 HANNAIKNPTAPTHN
+184 HANNAIKNPTAPTDTK
-199 AKEPKTLKDIHA
+199 KEPKTLKDIQA
-211 LSQKHDLNASNIQ
+211 LSQKHDLNANNIQ
-224 VGTPLEKKETPLNA
+224 AATTPENKTPLNA

-259 SKNTAN
+259 AKNTAN

-276 ESHNKERT
+276 EPHNKEHAN
-284 TPPSNEKKTP
+284 PQNNKKKTP
-294 PLREA
+294 PLKEA
-299 LQMNAIKRDKT
+299 LEMNAIKRDKT
-310 LSKKKPEKTPTKTQ
+310 LSKKKSEKTQTKTQ
-324 TTAAT
+324 TTTPSIA

-351 PNDNAPTPLEKEEK
+351 PNDNPPTLLEKEETT
-365 AKEVSENK
+365 KEASDNK

-396 ENKSAAPK
+396 ENKSTAPK

-440 EVTIQ
+440 EVIIQ

-495 QPKEPLREPFKE
+495 QPKEQLRELFKE

-525 DNENKETS
+525 DHENKETS